1 MDIRSLY
8 LSYSEKLKDKK
19 EFNFW
24 KILFKYIKEYKIKEH
39 IISYVIMFVV
49 VLSFIAFIFCS
60 RITFLSS
67 MVLGI
72 ILFLITFA
80 VFLSVNKKKIQNDL
94 LKSYEKFSDIRRLIL
109 FHLLKDENKDIE
121 NLTRIKSKIEE
132 IKEELNI
139 FSYPIKIKS
148 IAGYMTLGSII
159 VYGNF
164 IMETLRFY
172 CEKKLGD
179 NPTIYNLIHFFLIS
193 FLILLLI
200 ISIITIIGLFI
211 TMYSF
216 INLRHYDYLIKDLD
230 NAIRFNDNFKNL
242 SNQIIIEE

>member
-67 MVLGI
+67 MALGI

-109 FHLLKDENKDIE
+109 FELLKDKNKDVE
-121 NLTRIKSKIEE
+121 SLEKIKSRIEKIREE
-132 IKEELNI
+132 INI

-148 IAGYMTLGSII
+148 ITGYMVLGSII

-164 IMETLRFY
+164 IMEILRFY

-179 NPTIYNLIHFFLIS
+179 NPTIYDLIHFFLIS
-193 FLILLLI
+193 FF
-200 ISIITIIGLFI
+200 ISITIF
-211 TMYSF
+211 S
-216 INLRHYDYLIKDLD
+216 
-230 NAIRFNDNFKNL
+230 
-242 SNQIIIEE
+242 